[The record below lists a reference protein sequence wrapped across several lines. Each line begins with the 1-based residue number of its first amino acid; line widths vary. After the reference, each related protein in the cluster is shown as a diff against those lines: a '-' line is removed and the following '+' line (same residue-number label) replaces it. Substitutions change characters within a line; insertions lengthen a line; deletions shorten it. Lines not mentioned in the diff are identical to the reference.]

1 MDIEFKNEDLNR
13 LETDAEFSA
22 GYERGI
28 VKGYRKRMQA
38 IRAAKDERD
47 LYAVKGNHFE
57 KLKGKRANQHSLR
70 INDQW
75 RLVVKIQPGNPKN
88 TVTVVSIEDYH

>member
-1 MDIEFKNEDLNR
+1 MDTEFKNEDLNR
-13 LETDAEFSA
+13 LETDADFSA

-28 VKGYRKRMQA
+28 VKAYRKRMQA

-57 KLKGKRANQHSLR
+57 KLKGSRSHQHSLR
-70 INDQW
+70 LNEKW
-75 RLVVKIQPGNPKN
+75 RLIVEIKSGNPKN
-88 TVTVVSIEDYH
+88 TIVVILIENYH